1 MASSRPTSR
10 SPPATPAACTPLIA
24 TSNGIG
30 IYRSDDAGEH
40 WARATTDSRPAG
52 RIGGGD
58 LAVPTVDPKDPD
70 TVYVASTVT
79 WKSTDAGKTWTGF
92 RGAPGGDDYQRIWIN
107 PNNPDIILIVSDQ
120 GAIITVNGGETW
132 SSWYNQSTAQMYHVN
147 ADNDFPY
154 RVCSGQQESGSAC
167 ISSRGN

>member
-1 MASSRPTSR
+1 ENAAWSGSGGGIFKSIDGGRTWKPILEGIPTGFIQANLAIAPSNTKRLYASV
-10 SPPATPAACTPLIA
+10 AAGGGVA
-24 TSNGIG
+24 

-40 WARATTDSRPAG
+40 WARATTDARPAG

-58 LAVPTVDPKDPD
+58 LSVPAVDPKNPD

-79 WKSTDAGKTWTGF
+79 WKSTDGGKTWTGF

-120 GAIITVNGGETW
+120 GAIISVNRGETW
-132 SSWYNQSTAQMYHVN
+132 SSWYNQS
-147 ADNDFPY
+147 
-154 RVCSGQQESGSAC
+154 
-167 ISSRGN
+167 